1 MIPPKF
7 KDRPSDP
14 LPQWPL
20 LSPAEYPRT
29 MIAEAPAFRD
39 AMVGAPLLAL
49 PIDEAWLRSVPVDPF
64 DVARTKRRVVVTAEA
79 AAKLISREAVQV
91 GADRTEELDASCVL
105 EVLDAVEAAAVV
117 VPAAAPAPIA
127 ARAASI
133 AEPARPEPRRAATV
147 APRVRDTFAPVA
159 FGAFAAAEGD
169 AFVAVPPALTPVPFT
184 TPVPFEPHAEPAT
197 RRRPLSAGWWAA
209 AVVCLLSCVGV
220 AGAGVA
226 VLAQGSATSLQ
237 PSAGRKIDHY
247 ARTLVVREQRGISV
261 TSLPTR
267 RPGRH

>member
-64 DVARTKRRVVVTAEA
+64 DVARTKRRVVITAEA
-79 AAKLISREAVQV
+79 AAKLISREAAQV

-105 EVLDAVEAAAVV
+105 EVLDAVEAEVVVAPAAAAAVV
-117 VPAAAPAPIA
+117 
-127 ARAASI
+127 

-147 APRVRDTFAPVA
+147 APRVVRDTFAPVA
-159 FGAFAAAEGD
+159 FFAAAEGD
-169 AFVAVPPALTPVPFT
+169 AFVAVPPTLTPVPFT
-184 TPVPFEPHAEPAT
+184 TPVPFEPHAEPAA

-209 AVVCLLSCVGV
+209 AVVCVLGCVGV

-237 PSAGRKIDHY
+237 PSAGRKVDHY

>member
-29 MIAEAPAFRD
+29 TIAEAPAFRD

-64 DVARTKRRVVVTAEA
+64 DVARTKRRVVITAEA
-79 AAKLISREAVQV
+79 AAQLISREAVQV

-105 EVLDAVEAAAVV
+105 EVLDSVPAAVV
-117 VPAAAPAPIA
+117 AAPAVV
-127 ARAASI
+127 
-133 AEPARPEPRRAATV
+133 EPVRPEPRRAATV
-147 APRVRDTFAPVA
+147 APRVVRDTFAPVSFIA
-159 FGAFAAAEGD
+159 SEGD
-169 AFVAVPPALTPVPFT
+169 ALVAVPPVLTPVPFT
-184 TPVPFEPHAEPAT
+184 TPVPFAPHAEPSA

-226 VLAQGSATSLQ
+226 VLAQGSPASLQ
-237 PSAGRKIDHY
+237 PSVGRKVDHY

-261 TSLPTR
+261 TSLPAR
-267 RPGRH
+267 RPSRR

>member
-29 MIAEAPAFRD
+29 TIAEAPAFRD
-39 AMVGAPLLAL
+39 AMVGSPLLAL
-49 PIDEAWLRSVPVDPF
+49 PIDEAWLRSMPVDPF

-79 AAKLISREAVQV
+79 ASKLVAREAPQP

-105 EVLDAVEAAAVV
+105 EVLDAVVEA
-117 VPAAAPAPIA
+117 
-127 ARAASI
+127 
-133 AEPARPEPRRAATV
+133 ARPEPRRAATV
-147 APRVRDTFAPVA
+147 APRVVRDTFAPVA
-159 FGAFAAAEGD
+159 LGTHVAAEGE
-169 AFVAVPPALTPVPFT
+169 ALVAVPPMLTPVPFT
-184 TPVPFEPHAEPAT
+184 TPVRFEAHAEPA

-220 AGAGVA
+220 AGVGIS
-226 VLAQGSATSLQ
+226 VLSQGAATELQ
-237 PSAGRKIDHY
+237 PSAGRKVDQY
-247 ARTLVVREQRGISV
+247 ARTLVVHEQRGISV

-267 RPGRH
+267 RPSRR

>member
-29 MIAEAPAFRD
+29 TIAEAPAFRD

-64 DVARTKRRVVVTAEA
+64 DVARTKRRVVITAEA
-79 AAKLISREAVQV
+79 AAKLVSREAIQV

-105 EVLDAVEAAAVV
+105 EVLDAVEAEVGPV
-117 VPAAAPAPIA
+117 AAAPAPA
-127 ARAASI
+127 PAV
-133 AEPARPEPRRAATV
+133 EPARPEPRRAATV
-147 APRVRDTFAPVA
+147 APRVVRDTFAPVA
-159 FGAFAAAEGD
+159 FGVAGEGD
-169 AFVAVPPALTPVPFT
+169 ALVAVPPVLTPVPFT
-184 TPVPFEPHAEPAT
+184 TPVPFEPHPEPT
-197 RRRPLSAGWWAA
+197 VRRRPLSAGWWAA

-226 VLAQGSATSLQ
+226 VLAQGSATTLQ
-237 PSAGRKIDHY
+237 PAAARKVDHY